1 MAVSSKDVPDLL
13 RLIVNK
19 MEIIE
24 RHAYLQVRVPQ
35 KSRIQRKRALLKRPT
50 KEPCYLQEQQ
60 HEELRGSFLRLRAAV
75 ADLTYSASYS
85 SGVGSRYGAGESL
98 RH

>member
-1 MAVSSKDVPDLL
+1 VCPQVAVSSKDVPDLL

-35 KSRIQRKRALLKRPT
+35 KSLIERKRDLLKSPT
-50 KEPCYLQEQQ
+50 KE
-60 HEELRGSFLRLRAAV
+60 RS
-75 ADLTYSASYS
+75 
-85 SGVGSRYGAGESL
+85 
-98 RH
+98 